1 VAGLPATVS
10 AAPAW
15 QLNPLLDLHWQV
27 TESACVAFE
36 SVSGETTVVD
46 AFDAAALAC
55 LEDGPQ
61 SLAQI
66 TAALASDLE
75 VEPSPAL
82 QEQVLGVV
90 EEFLARGWVQRL
102 ES

>member
-1 VAGLPATVS
+1 MVAE
-10 AAPAW
+10 PAW
-15 QLNPLLDLHWQV
+15 RLNPLVDLHWRV
-27 TESACVAFE
+27 MHPACVAFE
-36 SVSGETTVVD
+36 SVSGETSVVD

-61 SLAQI
+61 SLAQM
-66 TAALASDLE
+66 TAALASDLQA
-75 VEPSPAL
+75 EPSPAL

>member
-1 VAGLPATVS
+1 MPGLPAS
-10 AAPAW
+10 AMAASAW
-15 QLNPLLDLHWQV
+15 QLNPLVDLHWQV
-27 TESACVAFE
+27 MESACVAFE

-61 SLAQI
+61 SLAQM
-66 TAALASDLE
+66 TATLASDLQA
-75 VEPSPAL
+75 EPSPAL

>member
-1 VAGLPATVS
+1 VPGSPASVVAAQ
-10 AAPAW
+10 AW
-15 QLNPLLDLHWQV
+15 QLNPLVDLHWQV
-27 TESACVAFE
+27 VESACVAFE

-55 LEDGPQ
+55 LEEGPQ
-61 SLAQI
+61 SVDQI
-66 TAALASDLE
+66 TAALASDLQA
-75 VEPSPAL
+75 EPSLAL